1 MDGFSDIVPT
11 DPGISISSRHRRL
24 YLSEGKAVLYLEQV
38 PYDGNRMLE
47 AIRLVGG
54 RPEAMSPGRWI
65 SLLRG
70 KPTRIPGCGRLLV
83 LTGTPSGYTVKYFK

>member
-1 MDGFSDIVPT
+1 MDEFSDFIPT
-11 DPGISISSRHRRL
+11 GPGISISSGHRRL
-24 YLSEGKAVLYLEQV
+24 YLSEGRAVLYLEKV
-38 PYDGNRMLE
+38 PYDGNWILE
-47 AIRLVGG
+47 AIRLAGA

-83 LTGTPSGYTVKYFK
+83 LTETLSGYTVKYFK